1 LVRSA
6 EAIAPVLSRSR
17 EQSVGQSILQ
27 SIQATHDTVA
37 TNTNLGIVLLLAPL
51 AKVPAEV
58 SLREGIT
65 EVLEL
70 LSLADSVDV
79 FKAILLAK
87 PGGLGQASEQDVRAS
102 PTLPLRAVMA
112 LAADRDLIARQYRD
126 AYHDVFTLALPT
138 LLAEVSRGLD
148 LESAVV
154 WTHVTLMARFPDS
167 LIERK
172 YGCDVARQVQDRA
185 SVALAEKS
193 NEALG
198 TLDAWLV
205 ERRLNPGTTADLIAA
220 TLFVA
225 LRERLI

>member
-1 LVRSA
+1 
-6 EAIAPVLSRSR
+6 
-17 EQSVGQSILQ
+17 
-27 SIQATHDTVA
+27 
-37 TNTNLGIVLLLAPL
+37 L